1 MHINIK
7 SYIVGFLL
15 SVVFTVAP
23 FYLVMTKSLER
34 NQLVVILAVTAVIQ
48 LVIQLKFFLH
58 LDFSPSLR
66 DNMLSFVFTGVIL
79 IVIVFGSMWVLH
91 DLDYLM
97 MVPVMKELGHA
108 H

>member
-48 LVIQLKFFLH
+48 FIK
-58 LDFSPSLR
+58 SL
-66 DNMLSFVFTGVIL
+66 
-79 IVIVFGSMWVLH
+79 
-91 DLDYLM
+91 
-97 MVPVMKELGHA
+97 
-108 H
+108 